1 MGTVVEGIDE
11 VTAGWL
17 AGVLG
22 LPVTG
27 VTIEEIGTGQIGRS
41 FRLVLRYGAVVPGA
55 PETLV
60 AKLAGGDG
68 DARRRVAQGY
78 RKEVGFYLEL
88 AATVSVRTPTC
99 WYGAI
104 SDDATSFVLLLED
117 LAPRQ
122 PGMQIDAC
130 AAARAVAAL
139 RNLAGLHAPRWNDER
154 LRGHDFLSPI
164 DDAGA
169 RFLGDIYSDAA
180 VGFVE
185 RYGDRLDRS
194 DVQTVREVGDAV
206 VAWLLARPAPFAVVH
221 GDYRLDNL
229 MFSPSDDD
237 VVALDWQTVTLAPP
251 SRDVAYFLGTALEI
265 DVRRDEE
272 RRLVSAY
279 HEELVAQGVADYPLG
294 ACFEDY
300 RVGHLQGPFITVVGA
315 IYATAT
321 PTEASDDMFVSM
333 ARRSCA
339 AVRDH
344 GSLDLI

>member
-1 MGTVVEGIDE
+1 MDTVVDGIEGL
-11 VTAGWL
+11 TADWL
-17 AGVLG
+17 AGALG

-41 FRLVLRYGAVVPGA
+41 FRLSLRYASAVPGA
-55 PETLV
+55 PRTLV

-78 RKEVGFYLEL
+78 RKEVGFYTEL
-88 AATVSVRTPTC
+88 AATVNIRTPGC

-122 PGMQIDAC
+122 PGMQVDAC
-130 AAARAVAAL
+130 TPARAAAAL

-154 LRGHDFLSPI
+154 LRAHAFLSPI
-164 DDAGA
+164 EGAGA
-169 RFLGDIYSDAA
+169 RFLGDIYRQAA
-180 VGFVE
+180 DGFVD
-185 RYGDRLDRS
+185 RYGDRLDAG
-194 DVQTVREVGDAV
+194 DVQTVRAVGDAI

-229 MFSPSDDD
+229 MFSSSDDD

-251 SRDVAYFLGTALEI
+251 LRDVAYFLGTALEI
-265 DVRRDEE
+265 DVRRDQE
-272 RRLVSAY
+272 RPLVMAY
-279 HEELVAQGVADYPLG
+279 HEALLGRGVVDYSFD

-300 RVGHLQGPFITVVGA
+300 RAGHLQGPFITVVGA

-321 PTEASDDMFVSM
+321 PSATSDDMFLSM
-333 ARRSCA
+333 TRRSCA
-339 AVRDH
+339 AVRDL
-344 GSLDLI
+344 GSLDLV